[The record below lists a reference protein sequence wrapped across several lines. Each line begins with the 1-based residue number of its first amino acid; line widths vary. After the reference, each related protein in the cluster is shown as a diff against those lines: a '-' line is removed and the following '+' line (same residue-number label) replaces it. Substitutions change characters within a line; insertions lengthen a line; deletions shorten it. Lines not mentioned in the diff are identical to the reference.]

1 MDKKEKLDKIIEG
14 CVRKDRASQE
24 KLFKHFYSRM
34 LVVCM
39 RYTSDRDTAE
49 ELLQNGFIKVFEKL
63 DKYEDTGSFEG
74 WVKRI
79 MVNTC
84 IDFYRKSKK
93 DPVQID
99 EDESFKVFDE
109 NTSEFDL
116 VDFEELN
123 TQTIMNA
130 ISELSPAYRN
140 VFNLYV
146 LENLSHKDIAE
157 RLGIS
162 EGTSKSNLA
171 KARFNLQKA
180 LKGKLKGNDKYK

>member
-1 MDKKEKLDKIIEG
+1 VDKKEKLDKIIEG